1 MEKTTNW
8 QIRLDKKTADLV
20 RKKAKLENRS
30 LNGTITLIIQIY
42 FGLKKEETKLI
53 NVTSLD
59 HNTDI
64 YT

>member
-8 QIRLDKKTADLV
+8 QIRLDKRTADLV
-20 RKKAKLENRS
+20 RKKAKNENRS

-42 FGLKKEETKLI
+42 FGLKKEQTKLI
-53 NVTSLD
+53 NVTDLEHD
-59 HNTDI
+59 TDI